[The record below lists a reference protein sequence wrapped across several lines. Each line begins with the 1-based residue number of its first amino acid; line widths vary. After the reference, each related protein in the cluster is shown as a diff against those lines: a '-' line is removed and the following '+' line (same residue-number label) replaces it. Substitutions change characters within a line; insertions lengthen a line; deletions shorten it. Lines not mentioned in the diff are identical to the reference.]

1 MSSPLLF
8 VIVLSN
14 NRPDD
19 TLACMESLHQ
29 SDYPN
34 MKIIL
39 LDNLST
45 DDSVDVVHRK
55 YPDVEIICLKEN
67 LGYAGNNN
75 IGIKA
80 AIDHGAEWVLVLNDD
95 TILDPS
101 CLSMLV
107 EVGESDKA
115 IGILGPMV
123 YHYDEPQVIQ
133 SAGGVLGKYW
143 LGTHLGKDEADSGQF
158 ENVHKVEWISGCA
171 ILVRRALIEQ
181 VGMLDPRYFLYWE
194 ETEWCIRAGKAGWQ
208 IYHVPQAKLWH
219 KGVQR
224 AYQPKPYITYYVTR
238 NRLFTLARHKAPLT
252 ARLIAFIQ
260 IFRTLLSWS
269 IRPKWV
275 SKREHRDAMW
285 KGFKDYL
292 RNHYGPMLS

>member
-1 MSSPLLF
+1 MSFPLLF

-45 DDSVDVVHRK
+45 DDSVDVVHRT
-55 YPDVEIICLKEN
+55 YPDVEIIYLKEN

-95 TILDPS
+95 TILDPL
-101 CLSMLV
+101 CLSTLIK
-107 EVGESDKA
+107 VGESDKN

-143 LGTHLGKDEADSGQF
+143 LATHLGKDETDSGQF
-158 ENVHKVEWISGCA
+158 EKVHKVEWISGCA
-171 ILVRRALIEQ
+171 ILVRRTLIEQ
-181 VGMLDPRYFLYWE
+181 VGMLDPKYFLYWE

-238 NRLFTLARHKAPLT
+238 NRLFTLARHKAPLN